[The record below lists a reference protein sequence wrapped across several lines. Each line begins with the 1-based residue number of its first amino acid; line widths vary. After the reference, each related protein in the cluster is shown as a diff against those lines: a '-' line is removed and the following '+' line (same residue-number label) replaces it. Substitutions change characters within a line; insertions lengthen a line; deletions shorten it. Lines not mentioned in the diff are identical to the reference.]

1 VTIRYIDIA
10 RPATAA
16 TRWYTLVLL
25 TAMTIKTAI
34 YIALGVLTAIFVA
47 IWFVEARRRPIPPV
61 KPTARDISLGLVTN
75 FLDALGIGCFATISA
90 CYKFWHMVPDEMIP
104 GTMNVGVALAAVA
117 EAYIFLAFIEVEP
130 LTLGGLIAAAAL
142 GAWLGAG
149 IVARWPRRKIQLGMG
164 AVLLVTAA
172 FGIVRQLGML
182 PGGGDLLGLS
192 GLKLAIAAALIFV
205 LGALTT
211 LGIGFFAPCMMLIFL
226 LGMNAKTAFPIM
238 MGSMAFV
245 GPVAGIQFVRGAR
258 YQLGPALGLTFGGIP
273 GVLIAAY
280 LVKEIPLGLLRW
292 IVIAIVT
299 CTAILM
305 LRSAAKERASAQ

>member
-1 VTIRYIDIA
+1 V
-10 RPATAA
+10 
-16 TRWYTLVLL
+16 
-25 TAMTIKTAI
+25 KTAI
-34 YIALGVLTAIFVA
+34 YVALGILTSIFVA
-47 IWFVEARRRPIPPV
+47 VWFIEARRRPIAPV
-61 KPTARDISLGLVTN
+61 RPTARDVALGLVTN

-90 CYKFWHMVPDEMIP
+90 SYKFWHMVPDEMIP

-117 EAYIFLAFIEVEP
+117 EAYIFLAVIAVEP

-182 PGGGDLLGLS
+182 PGGGDLLGLG
-192 GLKLAIAAALIFV
+192 GLKLAIATVLIFV

-258 YQLGPALGLTFGGIP
+258 YQLGPALGLTIGAIP

-292 IVIAIVT
+292 IVIAIVF

-305 LRSAAKERASAQ
+305 LRSAAKEKAA